1 MNSLKHNL
9 WLALASTTYLL
20 SPFSLSATST
30 KEDLSPNV
38 LALKETSRGFTEV
51 AKKAMPAVLFIKV
64 ESEEETSSL
73 DHYQN
78 PFDFNEDLFNRFFGI
93 PPKNRQSKPTPQ
105 MSQGSGFLVSEDG
118 YIMTNA
124 HVVKGASKIT
134 AVFNDGKEMVATL
147 VGSDPQTDIAII
159 KIEGKNLP
167 YLHLGDSDEM
177 EIGEWVIAI
186 GSPFQLEASLTV
198 GVISAKGR
206 QNLRITDLED
216 FIQTDA
222 AINPGNSGGPLL
234 NLKSEVIGI
243 NTAIVSRS
251 GGYMGIGFAVPS
263 NMSKNVMDQLISK
276 GSVTRAFLGV
286 SLQAVDKE
294 IAEAFNLDKIEGVL
308 IADITKDSPAD
319 KAGLK
324 QGDILLQC
332 DNQPIKS
339 LGGFRNQISMTPPG
353 KEVELMINRKGSTKK
368 IRVQLGQAADRKSE
382 SVLMQKIGLEL
393 ENLSPDLAFSL
404 GLDKKETGLVVTK
417 VKAGSPAAMAGLR
430 PGFLILQVNHDPVKS
445 LDDFSRIIS
454 NLGKNKRLI
463 LLVKQGYN
471 MKFYTIK
478 LED

>member
-1 MNSLKHNL
+1 MILHKRYFVNL
-9 WLALASTTYLL
+9 GLE
-20 SPFSLSATST
+20 
-30 KEDLSPNV
+30 KM
-38 LALKETSRGFTEV
+38 
-51 AKKAMPAVLFIKV
+51 AMA
-64 ESEEETSSL
+64 
-73 DHYQN
+73 
-78 PFDFNEDLFNRFFGI
+78 FF
-93 PPKNRQSKPTPQ
+93 
-105 MSQGSGFLVSEDG
+105 
-118 YIMTNA
+118 
-124 HVVKGASKIT
+124 
-134 AVFNDGKEMVATL
+134 
-147 VGSDPQTDIAII
+147 
-159 KIEGKNLP
+159 
-167 YLHLGDSDEM
+167 
-177 EIGEWVIAI
+177 
-186 GSPFQLEASLTV
+186 
-198 GVISAKGR
+198 
-206 QNLRITDLED
+206 
-216 FIQTDA
+216 
-222 AINPGNSGGPLL
+222 GNSGGPLL

>member
-1 MNSLKHNL
+1 M
-9 WLALASTTYLL
+9 
-20 SPFSLSATST
+20 
-30 KEDLSPNV
+30 
-38 LALKETSRGFTEV
+38 
-51 AKKAMPAVLFIKV
+51 AMA
-64 ESEEETSSL
+64 
-73 DHYQN
+73 
-78 PFDFNEDLFNRFFGI
+78 FF
-93 PPKNRQSKPTPQ
+93 
-105 MSQGSGFLVSEDG
+105 
-118 YIMTNA
+118 
-124 HVVKGASKIT
+124 
-134 AVFNDGKEMVATL
+134 
-147 VGSDPQTDIAII
+147 
-159 KIEGKNLP
+159 
-167 YLHLGDSDEM
+167 
-177 EIGEWVIAI
+177 
-186 GSPFQLEASLTV
+186 
-198 GVISAKGR
+198 
-206 QNLRITDLED
+206 
-216 FIQTDA
+216 
-222 AINPGNSGGPLL
+222 GNSGGPLL